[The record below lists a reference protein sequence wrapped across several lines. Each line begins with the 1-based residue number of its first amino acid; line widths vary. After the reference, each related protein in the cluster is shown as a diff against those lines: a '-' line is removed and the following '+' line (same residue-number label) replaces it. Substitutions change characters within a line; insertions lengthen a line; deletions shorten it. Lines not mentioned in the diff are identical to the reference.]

1 MDLAIQ
7 QKIEHIICQAQTIAV
22 VGLSPKPHRPSHQVA
37 RYLLTAGFTVIPVNP
52 GQSEIL
58 GCTCYPN
65 LTEIPGPIDIVNI
78 FRRSEHVVS
87 IVRDAITI
95 RAKVIW
101 MQEGI
106 INREAAAVAEGAGL
120 VVVMDRCLKTDHLQI
135 AGRSQL

>member
-1 MDLAIQ
+1 MQ
-7 QKIEHIICQAQTIAV
+7 QEIKHIICQDQTIAV

-37 RYLLTAGFTVIPVNP
+37 RYLLAAGFAVIPVNP

-58 GCTCYPN
+58 GRTCYPN
-65 LTEIPGPIDIVNI
+65 LTEIPVPVDIVNI
-78 FRRSEHVVS
+78 FRGSEHVVP
-87 IVRDAITI
+87 IVRDAISI

-135 AGRSQL
+135 AGRSEL

>member
-1 MDLAIQ
+1 MQ
-7 QKIEHIICQAQTIAV
+7 QEIRQIICQDQTIAV

-37 RYLLTAGFTVIPVNP
+37 RYLLAAGFAVIPVNP

-58 GCTCYPN
+58 GRTCYPN
-65 LTEIPGPIDIVNI
+65 LTEIPVPVDIVNI
-78 FRRSEHVVS
+78 FRGSEHVVP
-87 IVRDAITI
+87 IVRDAISI

-135 AGRSQL
+135 AGRSEL